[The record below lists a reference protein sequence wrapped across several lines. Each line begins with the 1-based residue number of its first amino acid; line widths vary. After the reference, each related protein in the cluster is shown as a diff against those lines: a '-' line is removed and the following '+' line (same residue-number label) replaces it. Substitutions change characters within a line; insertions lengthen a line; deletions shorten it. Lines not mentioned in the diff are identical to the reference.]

1 MSASNGSKPAPAPP
15 LKRSD
20 SLDLLSPSQSLTGS
34 ISAAY
39 DSAALSSDD
48 DTDYRS
54 ISHQVTGARNMSS
67 PGSSISGGNGKDVFG
82 GRRLPVI
89 MKSPFNRS
97 SVNRSEYRY
106 LHARVDDDYDGT
118 EEPSAG
124 DDHDGLSVHSDGH
137 PHLSH
142 KRRYLYNYCS
152 AIALLVALASFV
164 IQTEATGYIAQSLRY
179 RKPIFVLYVTH
190 SSYMLLFPL
199 QLIFL
204 WLRTPQYSLSSIYR
218 KHQRVVWS
226 TLSIIAA
233 ANHSKVS
240 PLKYLIRTITLI
252 TLALTL
258 AATTWYVAV
267 NLTTP
272 SDVTA
277 IYNCSAF
284 FAYAFSVPILQEK
297 LKWSKAFSVCLAVF
311 GVLIVAYGDSYVP
324 STETSS
330 GAQDDVE
337 SPSPDELASNRF
349 IGNIIIGVGA
359 IMYGLYEVLYKRFA
373 CPPSSVSV
381 RRSALFANVVGSS
394 IGLFTLTC
402 VWILLPILHV
412 LGLEKFEIPRGE
424 TLFVLS
430 ISVLAN
436 VAFSGSF
443 LTLMSLTSP
452 VLGSVAALLTIFLV
466 ALCDWIL
473 FSTPLTLGAMVG
485 GITIAVAFV
494 LLAYASWQE
503 IGGDNESIMDDEIVA
518 AEQENRRVTGQNDRW
533 ITNRSSII
541 EDAAT
546 AGGA

>member
-1 MSASNGSKPAPAPP
+1 MSGPNDFKPSPTPP

-39 DSAALSSDD
+39 DSSALSSDD
-48 DTDYRS
+48 ETDYRS
-54 ISHQVTGARNMSS
+54 ISQQVTGGHSMSS
-67 PGSSISGGNGKDVFG
+67 SGSGGSRTNRKDVFG

-89 MKSPFNRS
+89 MSSPFNQS

-106 LHARVDDDYDGT
+106 LHARLEDDYDET
-118 EEPSAG
+118 DEPGAG
-124 DDHDGLSVHSDGH
+124 DHHDDLSVHSDLQAT
-137 PHLSH
+137 LSH
-142 KRRYLYNYCS
+142 RRRYLYS

-164 IQTEATGYIAQSLRY
+164 IQTEALGYIAQDLFY
-179 RKPIFVLYVTH
+179 QKPFFMLYITH

-204 WLRTPQYSLSSIYR
+204 WLRAPRHSLSRIYR
-218 KHQRVVWS
+218 KHQRVVLS
-226 TLSIIAA
+226 TLGIIAA
-233 ANHSKVS
+233 ANNSKVT

-252 TLALTL
+252 TVALTV
-258 AATTWYVAV
+258 AASTWYVAV

-284 FAYAFSVPILQEK
+284 FAYAFSVPILHDRF
-297 LKWSKAFSVCLAVF
+297 KWSKALSVLLAVF
-311 GVLIVAYGDSYVP
+311 GVLIVAYGDAYIP
-324 STETSS
+324 STWTP
-330 GAQDDVE
+330 GDAQDE
-337 SPSPDELASNRF
+337 KSPSPDELASNRF
-349 IGNIIIGVGA
+349 IGNLIIGVGA

-394 IGLFTLTC
+394 IGLCTFTCL
-402 VWILLPILHV
+402 WILIPALHV
-412 LGLEKFEIPRGE
+412 LGIEKFEIPRGE
-424 TLFVLS
+424 TLFV
-430 ISVLAN
+430 IIVSVLAN

-452 VLGSVAALLTIFLV
+452 VLSSVAALLTIFLV

-473 FSTPLTLGAMVG
+473 FSTPLTVGAIVG
-485 GITIAVAFV
+485 GLTIAVAFV

-503 IGGDNESIMDDEIVA
+503 IAGDNDSITDEEIVA

-533 ITNRSSII
+533 ITHRQSII

-546 AGGA
+546 AGDA